1 MVTFLALWVPS
12 DKNKQK
18 SWPCMRSRPAGV
30 NRFDQILDISKH
42 LLCRIVS
49 DNNMIHCIHYGI
61 SLQSSMIVAISWKY
75 IFLKNNTVSSYIIL
89 AIQILNQR
97 RYPTKRQE
105 RLVLG
110 RSILSKQCWRKNRWE
125 DLTKI
130 NSIWLNGKDD
140 HGDSVGTPIEAIC
153 TLICNV

>member
-42 LLCRIVS
+42 LCGIVS

-75 IFLKNNTVSSYIIL
+75 IFVKNNTVSSYIIL

-110 RSILSKQCWRKNRWE
+110 RSILSKQCWRKNRSE